1 MLMLEQFF
9 DWVFIDNTM
18 HKVYNMN
25 AQCYY
30 ISLCI
35 QVSIHQSMHK
45 ILTKY
50 NVRGP
55 Y

>member
-1 MLMLEQFF
+1 MLMLEQFL

-25 AQCYY
+25 AQCHYFCL
-30 ISLCI
+30 SV
-35 QVSIHQSMHK
+35 QVWIHQGMHK
-45 ILTKY
+45 ILMKY